1 MRSACR
7 HFSASSEYS
16 GDGLT
21 RPLSGCTPFSFDAAT
36 SKTWVFD
43 LLGKKAKLRVLEDG
57 KKLVQVVG
65 LKEFKVHKTED
76 VLKLIRQGSEQRTAG
91 QTSANSNS
99 SRSHAV
105 FQIILRKREGNNENL
120 FGKFSLI
127 DLAGNERGADTI
139 SSDRQTRLEGAE
151 INKSLL
157 ALKECIRAMGRDE
170 QHVPFR
176 GSKLT
181 LILRDSFIGKN
192 AKVCMIAMISPGMSC
207 VENSLNTLRYADRV
221 KELGNENGMPTA
233 SPMSDDD
240 FLVAPAAADMTASQ
254 YEEEQEEIE
263 EKAVRQRDRNMIDR
277 EYQQAVENMS
287 KAEEKAIDEQQIC
300 LRQEIV
306 GPVYL
311 MAMLRVLRKGGVTK
325 KNFFTQ
331 LSFGDLIFMQDG
343 APPHQSV
350 NLRLWL
356 KDTPSE
362 RHYLNNHLLGM
373 MTWVSLPGEM
383 YIHTWVPLPAQ
394 PHLSIPSWILPEKLQ
409 KSIDTIANRLEE
421 TNMVDY
427 DYETHAR
434 ASIKEACDIINA
446 ASKCKATYE
455 KFLEKIGEEQE
466 ISARYGRK

>member
-157 ALKECIRAMGRDE
+157 HLKDE

-240 FLVAPAAADMTASQ
+240 FLVAPAAAVMTASQ

-287 KAEEKAIDEQQIC
+287 KAEEKLLMSNKIC
-300 LRQEIV
+300 LRNC
-306 GPVYL
+306 
-311 MAMLRVLRKGGVTK
+311 
-325 KNFFTQ
+325 KN
-331 LSFGDLIFMQDG
+331 L
-343 APPHQSV
+343 
-350 NLRLWL
+350 
-356 KDTPSE
+356 
-362 RHYLNNHLLGM
+362 
-373 MTWVSLPGEM
+373 
-383 YIHTWVPLPAQ
+383 
-394 PHLSIPSWILPEKLQ
+394 
-409 KSIDTIANRLEE
+409 
-421 TNMVDY
+421 
-427 DYETHAR
+427 
-434 ASIKEACDIINA
+434 
-446 ASKCKATYE
+446 
-455 KFLEKIGEEQE
+455 
-466 ISARYGRK
+466 